1 MSRETPQAREKRLA
15 NDRKHKNAKLAC
27 DTPKAKAALLAK
39 RREKYHAKKL
49 QRQNSVQNRKETDQL
64 SQSKLP
70 PETNSHSSNSVAS
83 LNKSSGTGI
92 QSKISRNVARKHLL
106 LDTQQNYL
114 QNFNSTLHGPLHDQ
128 PWAKS
133 NMQKFHTSTQYFINQ
148 CIICRGMANKTAG
161 EPFQLVYLC

>member
-1 MSRETPQAREKRLA
+1 MITQKQ
-15 NDRKHKNAKLAC
+15 
-27 DTPKAKAALLAK
+27 TAALLAK

-70 PETNSHSSNSVAS
+70 PETNSHSSKSVAS

-106 LDTQQNYL
+106 LDMQENYL
-114 QNFNSTLHGPLHDQ
+114 KNFNSTLHGPLHDQ